1 MSIKIKHLNDGE
13 RYVVAKK
20 YVPTKARVGGEE
32 VRLDDLAQSEIRRI
46 LQGALLALAW
56 DDNDY
61 TSIRQV
67 AYMAECVASFNKEL
81 SGINQYDAVFC
92 PCSQMIRDLQVKE

>member
-1 MSIKIKHLNDGE
+1 MSIKIKHLNDSE
-13 RYVVAKK
+13 RFFTAKK
-20 YVPTKARVGGEE
+20 YVPETIIYGGQTLE
-32 VRLDDLAQSEIRRI
+32 LDPWQKGEIHRI

-56 DDNDY
+56 DDNCY

-67 AYMAECVASFNKEL
+67 AYMAECIASFNKEL
-81 SGINQYDAVFC
+81 SDINNYDAVFC